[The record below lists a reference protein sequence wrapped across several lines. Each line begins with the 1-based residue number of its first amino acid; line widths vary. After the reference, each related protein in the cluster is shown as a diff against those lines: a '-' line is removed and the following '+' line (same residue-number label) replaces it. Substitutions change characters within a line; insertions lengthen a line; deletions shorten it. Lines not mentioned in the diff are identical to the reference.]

1 MGFGFLVMRGRKVNN
16 EEQITLEG
24 DGNMSDNNGGGDIGA
39 FLAGF
44 VIGGLVGAAAALILA
59 PQSGEE
65 TRHQIADR
73 GRELRQVSTERLHEV
88 RAKTE
93 DYLAE
98 TQDRIKD
105 VTSQAQE
112 RARIVLDQG
121 KERVS
126 QVVNRAREDEN
137 QGDTSAAA

>member
-1 MGFGFLVMRGRKVNN
+1 
-16 EEQITLEG
+16 
-24 DGNMSDNNGGGDIGA
+24 MSDNNSGGDIGA

-88 RAKTE
+88 RAKT
-93 DYLAE
+93 
-98 TQDRIKD
+98 
-105 VTSQAQE
+105 
-112 RARIVLDQG
+112 
-121 KERVS
+121 
-126 QVVNRAREDEN
+126 
-137 QGDTSAAA
+137 AAAAPAPAVIDADGTHGQPVSRSEAGS